1 MARLSREALKSLPFE
16 TERDR
21 LQPPGNLSESEAAL
35 FREIVSNCPVE
46 QFSPADVYL
55 LSSFVRITLLVDRAF
70 SDLNKAKPKERPARV
85 KILDQLVKAQA
96 QLSVK
101 LRLSTSSRGDPRKL
115 SRQHFDAA
123 DTPGPVGGNVDKG
136 PRLKRSRLA
145 AASQL
150 PSSVQRCMAG
160 KAIMPSILKMPP

>member
-1 MARLSREALKSLPFE
+1 MSRLSREALKISPLAP
-16 TERDR
+16 ERER
-21 LQPPGNLSESEAAL
+21 LQPPANLSKSEAAL

-55 LSSFVRITLLVDRAF
+55 LSSFARITLLVDRAF

-85 KILDQLVKAQA
+85 KMLDQLVKAQA

-115 SRQHFDAA
+115 ARQHL
-123 DTPGPVGGNVDKG
+123 T
-136 PRLKRSRLA
+136 
-145 AASQL
+145 
-150 PSSVQRCMAG
+150 QRTRPAPWEE
-160 KAIMPSILKMPP
+160 I